1 MTSTLPSSLDGVS
14 EQLDVSL
21 QQVQDFIDNDLLSG
35 SEAMKPL
42 LDYASQ
48 FQGKRLRAMTVLL
61 IANGFG
67 KLKQQ
72 HVHVAAYV
80 EMIHAAT
87 LMHDDLLDSASQRR
101 SLDCVHVKWGSH
113 AAVLLGDWMYSSAF
127 SSATF
132 MDDQTAS
139 RVLADATKRVCRGEI
154 EQNLSRGNFN
164 LSAEDYLSHIDGKTA
179 ALFDAAAFLAAH
191 YAGAS
196 PKDCQSMSSFGLLA
210 GRAFQIADDLL
221 DVAGDE
227 GVVGKSLG
235 TDLGNGKLT
244 LPLMRLR
251 DNLSETEATQLEKMF
266 GDEKSCDAN
275 LAAMWPE
282 AWAITAEQTRGELRG
297 YIDSAV
303 SHLDCLPDSDYA
315 NVLRDITYFLGDREL

>member
-1 MTSTLPSSLDGVS
+1 
-14 EQLDVSL
+14 
-21 QQVQDFIDNDLLSG
+21 
-35 SEAMKPL
+35 
-42 LDYASQ
+42 
-48 FQGKRLRAMTVLL
+48 
-61 IANGFG
+61 
-67 KLKQQ
+67 
-72 HVHVAAYV
+72 
-80 EMIHAAT
+80 
-87 LMHDDLLDSASQRR
+87 
-101 SLDCVHVKWGSH
+101 
-113 AAVLLGDWMYSSAF
+113 
-127 SSATF
+127 

-164 LSAEDYLSHIDGKTA
+164 LSAEDYLRQIDGKTA
-179 ALFDAAAFLAAH
+179 ALFDAASFLAAH

-196 PKDCQSMSSFGLLA
+196 PADCQSMSSFGLLA

-227 GVVGKSLG
+227 DVVGKSLG

-251 DNLSETEATQLEKMF
+251 DNLSETEAAKLEKMF
-266 GDEKSCDAN
+266 GDEQSCDID
-275 LAAMWPE
+275 LATLWPGE
-282 AWAITAEQTRGELRG
+282 WAVTVEQTRSELRG

-303 SHLDCLPDSDYA
+303 SHLDCLPSSDYA

>member
-67 KLKQQ
+67 ELKPQ
-72 HVHVAAYV
+72 HIHVAAYI

-101 SLDCVHVKWGSH
+101 NLDCVHVKWGSH

-139 RVLADATKRVCRGEI
+139 RVLAEATKRVCRGEI

-164 LSAEDYLSHIDGKTA
+164 LSVEEYLSQIDGKTA
-179 ALFDAAAFLAAH
+179 ALFDAAAFLAAY

-196 PKDCQSMSSFGLLA
+196 PEDCQSMSAFGLLA

-227 GVVGKSLG
+227 DVVGKSLG

-251 DNLSETEATQLEKMF
+251 DNLPETEAAQLGKMF
-266 GDEKSCDAN
+266 GDEKSCAAD

-282 AWAITAEQTRGELRG
+282 AWAITVEQTRGELRG

-303 SHLDCLPDSDYA
+303 SHLDCLPSSDYA
-315 NVLRDITYFLGDREL
+315 NVLREITYFLGDREL